1 MNLVKT
7 RFFQCKGWENL
18 LYWREKEA
26 YHGNFFRIDGNAT
39 QKDNDK
45 VEQDLQDVLL
55 EQEQVEMAFSLVR
68 DLIVFTESRLILV
81 DKQGMT
87 GKKVSYKSIPYRS
100 ISRFTVET
108 SGHFDLDAELKIWIS
123 SAVEPAEILQ
133 FKSDKSV
140 IAIQK
145 ALAAAVLNK

>member
-1 MNLVKT
+1 MGL
-7 RFFQCKGWENL
+7 FSGL
-18 LYWREKEA
+18 M
-26 YHGNFFRIDGNAT
+26 GNAS
-39 QKDNDK
+39 QMDNDK
-45 VEQDLQDVLL
+45 VEQELENILL
-55 EQEQVEMAFSLVR
+55 TNEQVEMAFCLVR
-68 DLIVFTESRLILV
+68 DLIVFTEYRLILV
-81 DKQGMT
+81 DKQGMS

-123 SAVEPAEILQ
+123 SAAEPAETLQ

-145 ALAAAVLNK
+145 ALASAVLGK

>member
-1 MNLVKT
+1 MGL
-7 RFFQCKGWENL
+7 FSGL
-18 LYWREKEA
+18 L
-26 YHGNFFRIDGNAT
+26 GNAS
-39 QKDNDK
+39 QLNNDK
-45 VEQDLQDVLL
+45 IEQELEHVLL
-55 EQEQVEMAFSLVR
+55 DNEQVEMAFSLVR
-68 DLIVFTESRLILV
+68 DLIVFTEYRLILV
-81 DKQGMT
+81 DKQGVT

-123 SAVEPAEILQ
+123 SATEPAEILQ

-145 ALAAAVLNK
+145 ALATAVLEKKLLIQRF

>member
-1 MNLVKT
+1 MGL
-7 RFFQCKGWENL
+7 FSGL
-18 LYWREKEA
+18 M
-26 YHGNFFRIDGNAT
+26 GNAS
-39 QKDNDK
+39 QMNNDK
-45 VEQDLQDVLL
+45 VEQELADILL
-55 EQEQVEMAFSLVR
+55 DAEQVEMAFSLVR
-68 DLIVFTESRLILV
+68 DLIVFTEYRLILV
-81 DKQGMT
+81 DKQGMS

-123 SAVEPAEILQ
+123 SAVEPAETLQ

-145 ALAAAVLNK
+145 ALASAVLGK